1 MIICAKRFNIYLLL
15 LVTLGLATGCKS
27 PEKKQAEQ
35 RAKQLVTLR
44 VHIEVRP
51 DATGFTEPVTVFRAA
66 PMVVNIQNVAVL
78 TEAHVASARVIES
91 HGGFS
96 LRIQYNDRGTRL
108 LEHYTAGNPKKHL
121 VIFSEFGVP
130 GQARWLAA
138 PLITRKISDGLLIFT
153 PDATRDEA
161 EQIAIGLNNVAGEN
175 ETNAKP

>member
-1 MIICAKRFNIYLLL
+1 MIICATRFNIYLLL
-15 LVTLGLATGCKS
+15 LVTLGLAAGCKS

-35 RAKQLVTLR
+35 RAQQLVTLR

-51 DATGFTEPVTVFRAA
+51 EATGFTEPVTVFRAA

-108 LEHYTAGNPKKHL
+108 LEHYTAANPKKHL

-138 PLITRKISDGLLIFT
+138 PLINRKISDGLLIFT